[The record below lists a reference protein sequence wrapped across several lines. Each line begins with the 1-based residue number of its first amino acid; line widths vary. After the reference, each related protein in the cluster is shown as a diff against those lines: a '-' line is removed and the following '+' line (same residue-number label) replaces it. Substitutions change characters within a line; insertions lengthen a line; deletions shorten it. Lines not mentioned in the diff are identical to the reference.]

1 MKLCNTCNI
10 EKDETSFHFR
20 DRNSTC
26 KKPFCIE
33 CERKKDKIRRQSES
47 YKKRVKGYYRD
58 PESNKIRCKKYRE
71 LNPDKIRKSIK
82 EWKENNVEKTKSY
95 KLKYKQS
102 SKSKMTESVRLRIKK
117 YLLIKNITK
126 KNTTFAIIGC
136 TPNELKIHLESQFTT
151 GMSWDNYGLYGW
163 HIDHKVPLSS
173 AKSEEELLNLC
184 HFSNLQ
190 PLWAKDNLKKGS
202 SKV

>member
-1 MKLCNTCNI
+1 MKLCNICNI
-10 EKDETSFHFR
+10 EKEESLFHFR
-20 DRNSTC
+20 GKNSTT

-33 CERKKDKIRRQSES
+33 CERKKDKIRRQSEE
-47 YKKRVKGYYRD
+47 YKVRVKGYYRD
-58 PESNKIRCKKYRE
+58 PENNKIRSKKYRE
-71 LNPDKIRKSIK
+71 TNPDKVRKSIK
-82 EWKENNVEKTKSY
+82 GWQKNNVDKIKSY

-102 SKSKMTESVRLRIKK
+102 SKSKITENVRQRIKK

-126 KNTTFAIIGC
+126 KNTTFGIVGC

-173 AKSEEELLNLC
+173 AKTEEELLKLC

-190 PLWAKDNLKKGS
+190 PLWAKDNLKKGTS
-202 SKV
+202 IV